1 MNFIVS
7 QRNLVFIISIPVKFH
22 IEGMNLFNAFIF
34 MVIREQSQIGLDTVD
49 TLRKE
54 TIPA

>member
-1 MNFIVS
+1 MFIT
-7 QRNLVFIISIPVKFH
+7 SIPVKFH